1 MIIIEKKLADV
12 LNQIRFAEQ
21 KFGRTPDA
29 VQLLAVTKKKNIAD
43 IIAVYAAGQR
53 NFGENQLQEA
63 LPKIEELK
71 DYNITWHFIGPIQSN
86 KTRKIAENFAWVHG
100 VDRLKTA
107 ERLDAQRPTDLPPL
121 NVCIEVNISREAKKA
136 GISLKEL
143 PELAH
148 AIMQFKNLTLRGLM
162 TIPKE
167 VKGFDKQKKQ
177 FEKLQ
182 QAQQQLIDQGLDL
195 DTLSMGMTADFEAAI
210 AAGSTMVRIGTAIF
224 GERK

>member
-1 MIIIEKKLADV
+1 M
-12 LNQIRFAEQ
+12 
-21 KFGRTPDA
+21 
-29 VQLLAVTKKKNIAD
+29 
-43 IIAVYAAGQR
+43 
-53 NFGENQLQEA
+53 
-63 LPKIEELK
+63 
-71 DYNITWHFIGPIQSN
+71 
-86 KTRKIAENFAWVHG
+86 HG